1 MPPRSTV
8 KQLPKL
14 IQARLNKQLSANG
27 FREHQALVDWL
38 DSQGYRIS
46 KSSVQRYSKG
56 LQERVERAEDSA
68 LKARAIAEAFPDSD
82 SSMGT
87 ALTGLIQQ
95 ELLEFVMEGGF
106 SPEMLTPIEIVKA
119 IGEINRADVAHRKWQ
134 QEIQEKL
141 QSTMET
147 LSQDKTLDPD
157 TLRRVTQEIYGILPN
172 G

>member
-1 MPPRSTV
+1 MPPRSSI
-8 KQLPKL
+8 KQLPKA
-14 IQARLNKQLSANG
+14 IQTKLNKQLSANS
-27 FREHQALVDWL
+27 FRDHQALVSWL
-38 DSQGYRIS
+38 DAQGYKIS
-46 KSSVQRYSKG
+46 KSAMQRHSKE
-56 LQERVERAEDSA
+56 LQERVERAEESA

-106 SPEMLTPIEIVKA
+106 SPEMMTQIEIVRA

-134 QEIQEKL
+134 QEIKEQLE
-141 QSTMET
+141 STMEN

-157 TLRRVTQEIYGILPN
+157 TLRRVTQEIYGILPS